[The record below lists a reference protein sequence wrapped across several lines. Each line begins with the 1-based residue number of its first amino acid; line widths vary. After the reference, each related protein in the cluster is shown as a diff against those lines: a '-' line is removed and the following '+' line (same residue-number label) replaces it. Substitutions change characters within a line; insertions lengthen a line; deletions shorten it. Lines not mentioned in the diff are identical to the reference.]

1 MGIAIVALLAIGVL
15 WLVEVVKGV
24 LGIAILV
31 IMNVMGVI
39 HIAIFVTM
47 NVIQIIKQNL
57 CIVYRFQLDSF
68 HYYQ

>member
-1 MGIAIVALLAIGVL
+1 MFAIVVIMKNICVLGVIHIVIVVIVIAIGVL
-15 WLVEVVKGV
+15 V
-24 LGIAILV
+24 IAMI
-31 IMNVMGVI
+31 
-39 HIAIFVTM
+39 VTM